1 MNLDLSDPRAFVTA
15 EFDKWGEGKFQ
26 IMHCSPKTTCAR
38 ISVAAGV
45 SAAKNCVGEEC
56 DL

>member
-1 MNLDLSDPRAFVTA
+1 MTA